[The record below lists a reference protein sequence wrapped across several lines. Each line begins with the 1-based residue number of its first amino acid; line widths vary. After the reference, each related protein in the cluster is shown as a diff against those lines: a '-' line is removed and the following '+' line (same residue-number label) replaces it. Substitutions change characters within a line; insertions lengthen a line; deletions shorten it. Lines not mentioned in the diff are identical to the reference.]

1 VKSLLVNVIAEEE
14 VRVAVVDD
22 GELVE
27 YHLEEVDGR
36 SLLGNIYLGRVVN
49 IEASI
54 QSAFVDLG
62 ESRAAFMHVSDLHP
76 AYDRAPEVPIDRLG
90 ETPGPET
97 GRAPIQDQLRRGQP
111 LLVQVTKEQIGSKGP
126 TVTTFIGL
134 PGRFLVLMAGME
146 EPGVSKRVSGA
157 QERED
162 LRKAAESLQP
172 PDNAGI
178 IVRTAARG
186 VALEE
191 FQRDLEALK
200 RVWEEICDEATAV
213 AAPRL
218 LYQEG
223 DLVERSL
230 RDLFG
235 PDIDEVVV
243 DDAGME
249 ERVRGLLGDR
259 QDEGSGRVRSHE
271 GKLSIFRRFGVESEI
286 DNIYDRKVALPS
298 GGSLVI
304 EETEALVAI
313 DVNSGSSREETNLE
327 QTALGTNLEAA
338 TEIARQLRL
347 RDIGGV
353 VVCDFI
359 DMVDGQN
366 RCQLE
371 EAFVAR
377 LGLDRA
383 KAWVSKLSR
392 FGIIELTRQRLRPS
406 KDRLGRETCPL
417 CSGRGTVRS
426 PRSVATA
433 IFRQLRRDLGECEKE
448 EVLVTVA
455 DEVLEVLVNRR
466 RDDLTALEQKHG
478 VRIEVRTGYRR
489 GPERYLIQ
497 YR

>member
-1 VKSLLVNVIAEEE
+1 
-14 VRVAVVDD
+14 
-22 GELVE
+22 
-27 YHLEEVDGR
+27 
-36 SLLGNIYLGRVVN
+36 
-49 IEASI
+49 
-54 QSAFVDLG
+54 
-62 ESRAAFMHVSDLHP
+62 
-76 AYDRAPEVPIDRLG
+76 
-90 ETPGPET
+90 
-97 GRAPIQDQLRRGQP
+97 
-111 LLVQVTKEQIGSKGP
+111 
-126 TVTTFIGL
+126 
-134 PGRFLVLMAGME
+134 
-146 EPGVSKRVSGA
+146 
-157 QERED
+157 
-162 LRKAAESLQP
+162 
-172 PDNAGI
+172 
-178 IVRTAARG
+178 
-186 VALEE
+186 
-191 FQRDLEALK
+191 
-200 RVWEEICDEATAV
+200 
-213 AAPRL
+213 
-218 LYQEG
+218 
-223 DLVERSL
+223 
-230 RDLFG
+230 
-235 PDIDEVVV
+235 
-243 DDAGME
+243 
-249 ERVRGLLGDR
+249 
-259 QDEGSGRVRSHE
+259 
-271 GKLSIFRRFGVESEI
+271 
-286 DNIYDRKVALPS
+286 
-298 GGSLVI
+298 VI